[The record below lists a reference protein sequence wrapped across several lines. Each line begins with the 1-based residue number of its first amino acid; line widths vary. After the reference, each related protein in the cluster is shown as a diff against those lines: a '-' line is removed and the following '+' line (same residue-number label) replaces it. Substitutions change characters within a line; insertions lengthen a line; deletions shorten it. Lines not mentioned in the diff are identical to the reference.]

1 MKKERNAMMNS
12 TQKITSCLT
21 FNNQAEEAVNFYVS
35 IFSAVFENS
44 KILNITRF
52 SEEELKALSYLP
64 ENVRPG
70 PAGSVRMVQFLLNGQ
85 EFEAV
90 NGGIFFN
97 FCEGISL
104 YVKCENQEEIDWLWE
119 KLSEGGEKS
128 QCGWLKDRYGV
139 SWQIA
144 PAIVDE
150 MLKDPDVEKVNRV
163 IIAIYG
169 MQKYD
174 IEALK
179 RAYGGK

>member
-1 MKKERNAMMNS
+1 MKAS
-12 TQKITSCLT
+12 TQKITPCLT
-21 FNNQAEEAVNFYVS
+21 FNRQAEEAVNFYIS

-44 KILNITRF
+44 KVLNIARY
-52 SEEELKALSYLP
+52 SKEELAALSYLP
-64 ENVRPG
+64 EDIRPG
-70 PAGSVRMVQFLLNGQ
+70 PAGSVRTVKFLLNGQ

-90 NGGIFFN
+90 NGGTFFN
-97 FCEGISL
+97 FCEGMSL
-104 YVKCENQEEIDWLWE
+104 YVRCESQEEIDWFWE

-128 QCGWLKDRYGV
+128 QCGWLKDKYGV

-150 MLKDPDVEKVNRV
+150 MLNDPDPEKSNRV

-169 MQKYD
+169 MKKYD

-179 RAYGGK
+179 RAYEGR